1 MEGRCCMNIAITIVF
16 MVVIG
21 AVIGGFTNSLAIKML
36 FRPYRALYIGKWR
49 VPFTPGLIPKRR
61 DELAEQMGKMVVD
74 HLLTPESIQK
84 KFLNE
89 QFQKDMIKVAQTELD
104 PLLRSELTLAQ
115 VSERLGFK
123 HLETSTTEKL
133 SLFIHNKYEEVMPRF
148 REKPIKDVLPK
159 ELQEKL
165 SEKIPDISE
174 YILVKGKDYFNS
186 AEGQLRVER
195 MINDFVRERS
205 GMLGNMLQMFL
216 GNVNLTEKIRP
227 EILKFLENEGTKDLI
242 TTLLSKE
249 WEKLLNKKTEEF
261 EEQLGKEQLLQLINQ
276 TVKKL
281 LKIDQLVQ
289 KPISE
294 LLESNREN
302 IINDFVPA
310 GLRLV
315 FDWTTGRMETILER
329 LHLAEIVKEQVETFS
344 VERLEE
350 MVLSISRSELKMI
363 TYLGALLGGVI
374 GLFQGIVV
382 LFIG

>member
-1 MEGRCCMNIAITIVF
+1 MEGRCCMNVAITIIF

-61 DELAEQMGKMVVD
+61 DELAKQMGKMVVD

-89 QFQKDMIKVAQTELD
+89 QFQKDMITVAQTELD
-104 PLLRSELTLAQ
+104 QLLRSELTLAQ
-115 VSERLGFK
+115 VFERLGFK
-123 HLETSTTEKL
+123 HIETSASEKMT
-133 SLFIHNKYEEVMPRF
+133 LFIHNKYEEVMPRF

-165 SEKIPDISE
+165 SEKIPVISE
-174 YILVKGKDYFNS
+174 YILLKGKDYFNS
-186 AEGQLRVER
+186 AEGQLRVEK

-281 LKIDQLVQ
+281 VKMDQLIQ

-294 LLESNREN
+294 LLENNRED

-350 MVLSISRSELKMI
+350 MVLSISRSELTMI

>member
-1 MEGRCCMNIAITIVF
+1 MEGRCCMNIAITIAF

-61 DELAEQMGKMVVD
+61 GELAEQMGKMVVE

-89 QFQKDMIKVAQTELD
+89 QFQKDMIVVAQTELNH
-104 PLLRSELTLAQ
+104 LLRSKITLAQ
-115 VSERLGFK
+115 AFERLGYDQV
-123 HLETSTTEKL
+123 ETNASDKL
-133 SLFIHNKYEEVMPRF
+133 SVFIHNKYEEVMASF
-148 REKPIKDVLPK
+148 RERPIKDVLPI

-165 SEKIPDISE
+165 SQKIPDISA
-174 YILVKGKDYFNS
+174 YILLKGKDYFNS
-186 AEGQLRVER
+186 TEGQMRVER

-216 GNVNLTEKIRP
+216 GNVNLSEKIRP
-227 EILKFLENEGTKDLI
+227 EILKFLDNEGTKDLI
-242 TTLLSKE
+242 TTLLLRE
-249 WEKLLNKKTEEF
+249 WDKLLDKKTEEF
-261 EEQLGKEQLLQLINQ
+261 EEQLGKEQLLQMINQ
-276 TVKKL
+276 TVKKFV
-281 LKIDQLVQ
+281 KIDQLIQ

-294 LLESNREN
+294 LLEDHRED
-302 IINDFVPA
+302 IINEFVPA
-310 GLRLV
+310 GLKLA
-315 FDWTTGRMETILER
+315 FGWFTGRIEGLLER
-329 LHLAEIVKEQVETFS
+329 LHLAEIVKDQVETFS

-374 GLFQGIVV
+374 GLFQGVVV

>member
-1 MEGRCCMNIAITIVF
+1 

-49 VPFTPGLIPKRR
+49 IPFTPGLIPKRR

-89 QFQKDMIKVAQTELD
+89 QFQKDMITVAQTELD

-115 VSERLGFK
+115 VFERLGFM
-123 HLETSTTEKL
+123 HIETSASEKL
-133 SLFIHNKYEEVMPRF
+133 SIFIHNKYEEVMPRF
-148 REKPIKDVLPK
+148 REKPLQDLLPK

-165 SEKIPDISE
+165 GEKIPAISE
-174 YILVKGKDYFNS
+174 YILLKGKDYFNS
-186 AEGQLRVER
+186 TEGQLRVER

-242 TTLLSKE
+242 TTLLSRE
-249 WEKLLNKKTEEF
+249 WEKLLNKNTGEF
-261 EEQLGKEQLLQLINQ
+261 EEQLGKEQLIQLIYQ

-281 LKIDQLVQ
+281 VKVDQLIQ

-294 LLESNREN
+294 LLEDNRED

-310 GLRLV
+310 GLHLV

-350 MVLSISRSELKMI
+350 MVLSITKSELTMI

>member
-1 MEGRCCMNIAITIVF
+1 MNIAITIVF

>member
-1 MEGRCCMNIAITIVF
+1 

-104 PLLRSELTLAQ
+104 QLLRSELTLAQ
-115 VSERLGFK
+115 VFERLGFK
-123 HLETSTTEKL
+123 NIEISATEKL

-148 REKPIKDVLPK
+148 RVKPIKDVLPE

-165 SEKIPDISE
+165 SEKIPVISE
-174 YILVKGKDYFNS
+174 YILLKGKDYFNS

-242 TTLLSKE
+242 TTLFSKE

-261 EEQLGKEQLLQLINQ
+261 EEQLGKDQLLQLINQ

-281 LKIDQLVQ
+281 IKVDQLLQ

-294 LLESNREN
+294 LLENNREY

-310 GLRLV
+310 GLGLV
-315 FDWTTGRMETILER
+315 FDWTIGRMETILER

-382 LFIG
+382 LFIA